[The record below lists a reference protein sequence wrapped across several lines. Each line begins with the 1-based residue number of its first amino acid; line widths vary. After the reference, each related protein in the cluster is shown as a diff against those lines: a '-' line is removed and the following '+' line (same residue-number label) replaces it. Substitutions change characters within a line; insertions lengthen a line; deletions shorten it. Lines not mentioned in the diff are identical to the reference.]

1 MDIFGIFKNHLMS
14 RFHISSWS
22 RAIKFLKTF
31 LDSPRVGWNKN
42 NRFETSKVF
51 ADMRHTSHMRQ
62 KWENQK
68 MKIIKFS
75 NLCLVSANTFDV
87 SNRLFLFHPTLG
99 LSKKVF
105 RSFIALPYFNLIYR
119 IVKSGDFWK
128 FRKYPYFWLK
138 IRKRGKKLDFF
149 GPRLL
154 FNFEAIHGSD
164 ILWR

>member
-1 MDIFGIFKNHLMS
+1 MCCRPIFGVFWPKRGWGSPKIPFSPFSVFWAKNMDIFGIFKNHVMS
-14 RFHISSWS
+14 RFDISSWS
-22 RAIKFLKTF
+22 RAMKLLKTF

-87 SNRLFLFHPTLG
+87 SNRLFYFIRPLG
-99 LSKKVF
+99 YLKKV
-105 RSFIALPYFNLIYR
+105 L
-119 IVKSGDFWK
+119 
-128 FRKYPYFWLK
+128 
-138 IRKRGKKLDFF
+138 
-149 GPRLL
+149 
-154 FNFEAIHGSD
+154 
-164 ILWR
+164 